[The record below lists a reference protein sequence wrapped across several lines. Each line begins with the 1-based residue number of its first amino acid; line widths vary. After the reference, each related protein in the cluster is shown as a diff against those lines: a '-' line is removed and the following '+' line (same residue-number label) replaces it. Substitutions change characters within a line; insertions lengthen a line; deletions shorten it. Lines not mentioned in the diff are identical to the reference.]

1 MGATMTGTGGGKDVS
16 FVFCGWKYAAII

>member
-16 FVFCGWKYAAII
+16 FVFCGWKYAAS